1 MALQKTV
8 STQYGINATY
18 WKIVRM
24 EIDWLNSKCFCRV
37 SGWKDNAS
45 RLVPDEALDHRVYD
59 WSGDDFNFSHT
70 FNNTEIAYDKMR
82 VMEEWGGATNV

>member
-37 SGWKDNAS
+37 SGWKDDAS
-45 RLVPDEALDHRVYD
+45 RLIPDEALDHRVYD
-59 WSGDDFNFSHT
+59 WSGTDFT
-70 FNNTEIAYDKMR
+70 FGHVLNNTVEAYGKLKILT
-82 VMEEWGGATNV
+82 EWEGAIDV